1 MKICTETF
9 DVLQN
14 NVMESKETGR
24 ESYVVMIMISS
35 ALSIEGSWNSKE
47 IDLSPLLHYQETGKS
62 TLSQMFFSTYL
73 SIIFWGEDNLLG
85 QKGK

>member
-24 ESYVVMIMISS
+24 ESYVVMTMISS
-35 ALSIEGSWNSKE
+35 ALSIEGS
-47 IDLSPLLHYQETGKS
+47 
-62 TLSQMFFSTYL
+62 
-73 SIIFWGEDNLLG
+73 
-85 QKGK
+85 